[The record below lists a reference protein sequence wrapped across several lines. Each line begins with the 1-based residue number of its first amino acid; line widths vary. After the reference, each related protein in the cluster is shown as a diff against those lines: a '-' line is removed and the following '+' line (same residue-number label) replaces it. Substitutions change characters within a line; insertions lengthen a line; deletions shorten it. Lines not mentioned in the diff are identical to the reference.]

1 MIYTANITTKAKTWK
16 TNLTRTRIKVTKG
29 LVYQFELY
37 LPAGSAGLMG
47 VAVFDGLFQVWPSSV
62 GEFFLGEDHLISF
75 PDMYLKE
82 AEPFEFQVYTYNED
96 TEHKHFASVRIGLV
110 SKEVFLARFL
120 PTKSNKYMAE
130 LLGRMALERDQQ
142 AERQKGQL
150 EQTVFEWLLLDT
162 RSMERRAMRAARK
175 RKSVEAN
182 GKRTP
187 RLLSR
192 D

>member
-1 MIYTANITTKAKTWK
+1 MIYTANITTTANTAK
-16 TNLTRTRIKVTKG
+16 TNLKRTRLVVTKG

-62 GEFFLGEDHLISF
+62 GKFFIGEDHLISY

-82 AEPFEFQVYTYNED
+82 AEPFEFQIYSYNED
-96 TEHKHFASVRIGLV
+96 TDNKHFASVRIGLV

-120 PTKSNKYMAE
+120 PTKSNEYLAE
-130 LLGRMALERDQQ
+130 LVRRMAVERDTQ
-142 AERQKGQL
+142 AVKQKEEL
-150 EQTVFEWLLLDT
+150 EQTVFEWMLLEN
-162 RSMERRAMRAARK
+162 RRKERREMRITREQ
-175 RKSVEAN
+175 RSVEAN

-187 RLLSR
+187 RLL
-192 D
+192 